1 MARHT
6 RPGDAVSAVGRP
18 PPGAPLS
25 EHTAWHRRR
34 HEEHARAEEQSR
46 SGLARPKRRS
56 FRPLPPGELAPTIKR
71 HNDERA
77 RADAEAEANRNA
89 ALEIL
94 TACDHLA
101 KCVRDGVAIDPS
113 VVDMFQ
119 EAIREYLNA
128 SGALGIGRAR
138 KGESIDAMHDAIAS
152 LLKSL
157 GR

>member
-1 MARHT
+1 M
-6 RPGDAVSAVGRP
+6 SARP
-18 PPGAPLS
+18 PPGAPLA

-34 HEEHARAEEQSR
+34 HEEHARVEEQSR
-46 SGLARPKRRS
+46 TGLRPKRRS

-77 RADAEAEANRNA
+77 AAAADAEMNRNA

-101 KCVRDGVAIDPS
+101 TCVRSGTPIDPS

-119 EAIREYLNA
+119 EAIREYLSA
-128 SGALGIGRAR
+128 SGVLGSSRSGS
-138 KGESIDAMHDAIAS
+138 KGERVDAMHDAIAS
-152 LLKSL
+152 LLRTL